1 MLFCDLNDREFEITV
16 MKKFNEIQVNSE
28 RQFSEF
34 ENKNSQGNKR
44 KMTVT
49 YKKNSAWHHIS
60 QQKPDGQEESRMIY
74 LKY

>member
-28 RQFSEF
+28 RQLSEF
-34 ENKNSQGNKR
+34 KNKNSQGNKR

-49 YKKNSAWHHIS
+49 YKKI
-60 QQKPDGQEESRMIY
+60 QLGIIFLSRNLMD
-74 LKY
+74 KKRVE